1 MNDGIGAAEQD
12 RLAVRGA
19 DHGSEN
25 TDAQFMVPE
34 ALRKRFLKERNKYF
48 FRDEGNRLAFEDAG
62 KRLVTDHNS
71 PEVAR
76 SMVELAQAK
85 GWSTIRLKGT
95 EEFKREAWLQAS
107 LNGMQIEGFQPR
119 DADRARLT
127 DARKERDRTAERGL
141 NSISHVPERMREASA
156 KTQER
161 AQSEAGSAVVDE
173 HQRTLSGPQRTAVE
187 AIKVIM
193 RSRGDSD
200 SAVAMAAEIAAER
213 FQNNR
218 VYVGKLVEHGAVPFE
233 NNPQNEQSYYV
244 TLKTKNGEKVLWG
257 VDLARTVSD
266 GGAKAGDDVVLAYQG
281 RVPVTVQL
289 KVRNEHGRVVGEKS
303 IATNRNAWN
312 MRRLDSLR
320 EEAKERLAAAAQNA
334 LRQPVVRV
342 YDRNAPSAEPRPEFV
357 RRPAR
362 EIERVRT

>member
-1 MNDGIGAAEQD
+1 MNDGGGGTEQD
-12 RLAVRGA
+12 RLPERGA
-19 DHGSEN
+19 DGGGEN
-25 TDAQFMVPE
+25 RDAQFAVPE
-34 ALRKRFLKERNKYF
+34 ALRKRFLQERNKYF
-48 FRDEGNRLAFEDAG
+48 FRDEGNKLAFEDAG

-107 LNGMQIEGFQPR
+107 LKGMEIEGFEAR
-119 DADRARLT
+119 DVDRARLT
-127 DARKERDRTAERGL
+127 DARKERDRTAERGP
-141 NSISHVPERMREASA
+141 NSISQVPERARAAVA

-161 AQSEAGSAVVDE
+161 VQTEPGSVVVDE
-173 HQRTLSGPQRTAVE
+173 HQQTLSGPQRTAVE

-200 SAVAMAAEIAAER
+200 SAVAMAAEVAAER

-218 VYVGKLVEHGAVPFE
+218 VYVGKLVEHGPAPFE
-233 NNPQNEQSYYV
+233 NNSNNEQSYYV
-244 TLKTKNGEKVLWG
+244 KLQTKNGEKVLWG

-266 GGAKAGDDVVLAYQG
+266 GGAAAGDDVVLAYQG
-281 RVPVTVQL
+281 RTPVTVQL
-289 KVRNEHGRVVGEKS
+289 KVRNEQGRVVGEKS

-312 MRRLDSLR
+312 MRKLDSLR
-320 EEAKERLAAAAQNA
+320 EEAKERLVAAAQNA

-342 YDRNAPSAEPRPEFV
+342 YDRNAPSAEIRPEFV
-357 RRPAR
+357 RRPTR
-362 EIERVRT
+362 EIERVRA